1 MRHRIKRFTTINN
14 LVRSCSVDLAS
25 CTFVAGLTCLCVAAS
40 VLASDANSSAHGP
53 VSNPS
58 LASNMRNAQ
67 NLYNQHQYGPALAAF
82 EGLIQTSS
90 PNPTLYYYAALAN
103 SGCGKQARAKQ
114 LFQYLVAN
122 FSGTQEAT
130 YAAKALS
137 SVQQDTASKTHA
149 ASPEAELPESVRNAL
164 PKEMQDL
171 LKTDMGKMVVQQSMA
186 EQSQNVQTIKKAE
199 DSGVLS
205 KGNVL
210 AAASKPATRQQR
222 SEHPFTAEDIARDG
236 ASGIDQSRFPNCW
249 FEASMS
255 ALARLPRGQRS
266 LANMIRYG
274 SNDDYIVR
282 FPNDGTEYVV
292 SKETLRKNGIHD
304 KALWAS
310 ILECAELRKFPDNQ
324 GSNGADSDQSR
335 LEIGLGCITGC
346 RAEILSPKSCSEQEL
361 SAFIGAATKSQN
373 PIVAA
378 TWGDRQ
384 LASLPE
390 LVVPQ
395 HAYTVIDLDP
405 AKQLITMRNPHG
417 RNSERFSL
425 AQDPTH
431 QNFEQL
437 DDGVLKMSISEF
449 QKYFHSIARSFI

>member
-1 MRHRIKRFTTINN
+1 VLFCISIAG
-14 LVRSCSVDLAS
+14 SALAADDNHPAPAPANG
-25 CTFVAGLTCLCVAAS
+25 TAVA
-40 VLASDANSSAHGP
+40 SS
-53 VSNPS
+53 
-58 LASNMRNAQ
+58 MRNAQ
-67 NLYNQHQYGPALAAF
+67 SLYNQHRYGPAVAAF
-82 EGLIQTSS
+82 ERLIQTSS

-103 SGCGKQARAKQ
+103 SACGKQARARQ
-114 LFQYLVAN
+114 LFQYLAAN
-122 FSGTQEAT
+122 FSATQEGT

-137 SVQQDTASKTHA
+137 AQPGTDSKTQTK
-149 ASPEAELPESVRNAL
+149 SQEAELPESVKNAL
-164 PKEMQDL
+164 PKEMQEM
-171 LKTDMGKMVVQQSMA
+171 LKTDAGKIAVQQAMA
-186 EQSQNVQTIKKAE
+186 EQSQNVQLIKNAE
-199 DSGVLS
+199 NTGVLS
-205 KGNVL
+205 KGNAV
-210 AAASKPATRQQR
+210 AAVPRSPATHQKR
-222 SEHPFTAEDIARDG
+222 SDHPFTAEDIARDG
-236 ASGIDQSRFPNCW
+236 ALGIDQSRFPNCW

-274 SNDDYIVR
+274 GNNDYIVR

-292 SKETLRKNGIHD
+292 SNETLKKNGIHD

-346 RAEILSPKSCSEQEL
+346 KAEILSPKSCSEQEL

-390 LVVPQ
+390 LVVPA

-417 RNSERFSL
+417 RNSERFDL
-425 AQDPTH
+425 TQDPGH
-431 QNFEQL
+431 QMFEQL
-437 DDGVLKMSISEF
+437 DDGVLKMSIGEF

>member
-1 MRHRIKRFTTINN
+1 MTGVNIVDSRHAFD
-14 LVRSCSVDLAS
+14 RSSRKLA
-25 CTFVAGLTCLCVAAS
+25 AGLICMCFAGSAF
-40 VLASDANSSAHGP
+40 ASDASHSAHVP
-53 VSNPS
+53 IND
-58 LASNMRNAQ
+58 ASIASGMRNAQ
-67 NLYNQHQYGPALAAF
+67 NLYNQHQYASAAVAF
-82 EGLIQTSS
+82 ESLIQSSS

-114 LFQYLVAN
+114 LFQYLVTN
-122 FSGTQEAT
+122 FLGTQEAS

-137 SVQQDTASKTHA
+137 SAQGTATSKPQSGA
-149 ASPEAELPESVRNAL
+149 QEAELPESVRNAL

-186 EQSQNVQTIKKAE
+186 EQTQNVQAIKRAE
-199 DSGVLS
+199 DNGILNKANAV
-205 KGNVL
+205 
-210 AAASKPATRQQR
+210 AAIPKPAVAHQQR
-222 SEHPFTAEDIARDG
+222 SGHPFTAEDIARDG

-266 LANMIRYG
+266 LANMISYG
-274 SNDDYIVR
+274 SNNDYIVR

-292 SKETLRKNGIHD
+292 SKETLKNNGIHD

-346 RAEILSPKSCSEQEL
+346 KAEILSPKSCSEQEL

-373 PIVAA
+373 PIVCA
-378 TWGDRQ
+378 TWGERQ
-384 LASLPE
+384 LASLPD
-390 LVVPQ
+390 LVVPS

-417 RNSERFSL
+417 RNSERFDMP
-425 AQDPTH
+425 QDPAH
-431 QNFEQL
+431 QSFEQL
-437 DDGVLKMSISEF
+437 DDGVLKMSIGEF